1 MLGRGDLWWVGAKP
15 SFAFRLCCRALSGQA
30 DPRSRRLTAPLLGC
44 AIPAVP
50 QLSLQT
56 PFGALTLSEEDGA
69 LVALDWGWGRDQAD
83 TALLRRARDQLN
95 AYLDGELRRFDL
107 PLRPAGSAYQRR
119 VWQALGEIPF
129 GETRSYAQLAAAAG
143 GSARSV
149 GQANSLNPLPVIVP
163 CHRVVAARGLGGYSG
178 AEGPDTKRALLA
190 LEAAASVR
198 VGTPALATPRFAAT

>member
-1 MLGRGDLWWVGAKP
+1 
-15 SFAFRLCCRALSGQA
+15 
-30 DPRSRRLTAPLLGC
+30 
-44 AIPAVP
+44 VP

-83 TALLRRARDQLN
+83 TPLLRQARDQLH

-119 VWQALGEIPF
+119 VWQALAEIPF
-129 GETRSYAQLAAAAG
+129 GETRTYTQLAAAAG

-149 GQANSLNPLPVIVP
+149 GQANGLNPLPIILP

-178 AEGPDTKRALLA
+178 AEGLDTKRALLA
-190 LEAAASVR
+190 LEATAR
-198 VGTPALATPRFAAT
+198 VHAEPAIPPALRPAAT